1 MAESVVMVEVPH
13 SDFITDQCLERH
25 IRVRSFTYDKVC
37 TEMAESV
44 VMVEVPHSDFII
56 DQHLERH
63 IRVRSFTYD
72 KVCAATHGFEVGH
85 FLA

>member
-1 MAESVVMVEVPH
+1 MLSPMVQV
-13 SDFITDQCLERH
+13 FL
-25 IRVRSFTYDKVC
+25 VC
-37 TEMAESV
+37 IEMAESV

-56 DQHLERH
+56 DQRLERH

-72 KVCAATHGFEVGH
+72 EVCAVTHGFEVGH